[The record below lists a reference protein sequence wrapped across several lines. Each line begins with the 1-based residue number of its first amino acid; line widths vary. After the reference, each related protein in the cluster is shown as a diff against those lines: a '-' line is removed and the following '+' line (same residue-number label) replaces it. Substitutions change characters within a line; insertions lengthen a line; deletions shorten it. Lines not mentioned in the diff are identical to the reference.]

1 MNRLPLSRRRF
12 LQGASAL
19 AATGA
24 LPGLQV
30 MRSARAATGTPRTLV
45 VIHLAG
51 GNDTL
56 NTVVPYGNPAYAT
69 LRGALAI
76 PAAQVLPLNSQQGL
90 HPSLVGIKAL
100 YNASKVAVINSVG
113 YPHFDYSH
121 FEAMQIYWKA
131 DPTRAASTGWLGR
144 TLDTVVAAEVSTG
157 SLPDV
162 LSGTHIGWESPA
174 SLIARNF
181 TAPLLPPNPD
191 WYWLPARN
199 ANQSTALARI
209 LEQPMTTTNLLFD
222 AFLRNSRAAL
232 QAYNTVKAAGVLTT
246 PVVYPDNNFAS
257 GLKFTAQLLRTDPDV
272 QIVSLEQGSYDT
284 HENQYDRH
292 AGQLSELSTGLKAF
306 MDDLAANGSSGR
318 VLVLLWS
325 EFARR
330 VKPNANLGTDH
341 GSAQALFLIGDGVK
355 GGIYGAPPGLAPTD
369 LIDGGNLKM
378 AVDFR
383 TVYATLLNGWLGLD
397 AKTILG
403 ADWGALPV
411 LL

>member
-24 LPGLQV
+24 LPGFQV
-30 MRSARAATGTPRTLV
+30 MRSARAAGGVPRTLV
-45 VIHLAG
+45 VIHLNG

-69 LRGALAI
+69 LRGALAV
-76 PAAQVLPLNSQQGL
+76 PAAQVLPLNAQQGL
-90 HPSLVGIKAL
+90 HPSMTGIKAL
-100 YNASKVAVINSVG
+100 YDASKVAVINSVG
-113 YPHFDYSH
+113 YPRFDYSH
-121 FEAMQIYWKA
+121 FEATQIYWKA
-131 DPTRAASTGWLGR
+131 DPSRAAGTGWLGR
-144 TLDTVVAAEVSTG
+144 SLDEVAVAEASTG
-157 SLPDV
+157 GFPDV
-162 LSGTHIGWESPA
+162 LAGTHIGWELPQSFV
-174 SLIARNF
+174 ARNF

-209 LEQPMTTTNLLFD
+209 LEQPATNTNLLFD

-246 PVVYPDNNFAS
+246 PIVYPDNNFAN

-272 QIVSLEQGSYDT
+272 QIVSLQQGSYDT
-284 HENQYDRH
+284 HEDQYDWH
-292 AGQLSELSTGLKAF
+292 AEQLTELSVGIKAF
-306 MDDLAANGSSGR
+306 MDDLAANGNSGR
-318 VLVLLWS
+318 VVILLWS

-341 GSAQALFLIGDGVK
+341 GSAQALLLIGDGVK
-355 GGIYGAPPGLAPTD
+355 GGIYGAPPGLAAAD

-383 TVYATLLNGWLGLD
+383 SVYATLLNGWLGLN
-397 AKTILG
+397 ATTILG
-403 ADWGALPV
+403 AQWAALPV